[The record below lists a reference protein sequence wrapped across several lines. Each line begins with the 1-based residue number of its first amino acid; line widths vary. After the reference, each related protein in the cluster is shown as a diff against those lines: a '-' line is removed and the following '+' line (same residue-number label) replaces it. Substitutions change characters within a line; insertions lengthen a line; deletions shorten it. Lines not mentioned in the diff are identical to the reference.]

1 MIKIRKAKIED
12 LESIQAVARDTIDKC
27 YRSFLGDEG
36 VDHFINS
43 GESDK
48 EVKTH
53 LSNCT
58 VLEVDDQIKG
68 YCVAFD
74 DFIHILMISPRLQ
87 RGGLGSRLLLH
98 LERELLDS
106 GQNKLRLETFKNNEQ
121 AINFYQKNRWLIE
134 REERDESFGFTRV
147 YLVKSA

>member
-1 MIKIRKAKIED
+1 MIKIRKAQIED
-12 LESIQAVARDTIDKC
+12 LETIQAVARNTIDKC
-27 YRSFLGDEG
+27 YRSFLGDAG

-74 DFIHILMISPRLQ
+74 VFIHILMISPSLQ

-98 LERELLDS
+98 MEQELVAN

-134 REERDESFGFTRV
+134 REEHDESFGFTRI
-147 YLVKSA
+147 YLAKSA